1 MNTIGTKIRHRRKLM
16 ALSQQQLAKR
26 SGVTQSMISRLENTD
41 TSIPLDCFISIINTL
56 SLDITDVVPNVSKEK
71 MTKTMDELDV
81 ARTNRDFEKIKQILN
96 RHPVTFWNK
105 CPELQIYR
113 SWHDAI
119 LNYHDGEHD
128 TAIRK
133 IKRLI
138 HHYQG
143 IPACYEIMAQVLNNY
158 GNIQTDV
165 KQKARSYNNAKKLY
179 QQSEQLNF
187 QTYINILVNLG
198 NTFCQL
204 EKYKHSLRHVKE
216 AYALLHEHNSTY
228 HLTNLTI
235 VECNA
240 HYFQKNYDQC
250 MDILLGARTLFE
262 HSDQLILWQK
272 YKELFTSE

>member
-71 MTKTMDELDV
+71 MVKTMDELDI

-113 SWHDAI
+113 SWHDAL

-128 TAIRK
+128 TAIQK

-158 GNIQTDV
+158 GIILSEDD
-165 KQKARSYNNAKKLY
+165 QKARAYNIAKKLY
-179 QQSEQLNF
+179 LKSEQLNYK
-187 QTYINILVNLG
+187 TYISILVNLS
-198 NTFCQL
+198 NTYCSMK
-204 EKYKHSLRHVKE
+204 KYKLSLRNVNE
-216 AYALLHEHNSTY
+216 AYAILNKHDSTY
-228 HLTNLTI
+228 QLTKLTLI
-235 VECNA
+235 ECNA
-240 HYFQKNYDQC
+240 HYFQKNYDEC
-250 MDILLGARTLFE
+250 MSIFLGIRTVFTQ
-262 HSDQLILWQK
+262 SNQLILWQK
-272 YKELFTSE
+272 YEKLFTSE